1 MSSIPRFES
10 EFLEGLAFA
19 FRKRRKSLSHR
30 SSAPECV
37 KVYELVGDNRMER
50 LEIYLPKCG
59 KAMLRLHAWPDRQ
72 IWLDARQPTKMGWAW
87 AWTREGRLSGSCGA
101 QEAFGA
107 LEETF
112 DRLFEMTSSRT
123 IELSEPW
130 ATLIA
135 NGPKPV
141 R

>member
-1 MSSIPRFES
+1 MSNAPRFES

-30 SSAPECV
+30 ASGAECV
-37 KVYELVGDNRMER
+37 KVYELVGDERMER
-50 LEIYLPKCG
+50 LEIYLPKYG
-59 KAMLRLHAWPDRQ
+59 KVMLRLHAWPDRK
-72 IWLDARQPTKMGWAW
+72 IWLDARQSTKKGWAW
-87 AWTREGRLSGSCGA
+87 AWTREGRLLGSSGA
-101 QEAFGA
+101 PEAIAA
-107 LEETF
+107 LETTF

-123 IELSEPW
+123 NELSEPW